1 MMREKREKLTVI
13 ITRQYANDFQKFVII
28 LWYIT
33 IGFFI
38 NITFKYVHIIYYY
51 WRYWYFHGSDLL
63 GLTHYFIFYIFSYF
77 EGDQANIL
85 YSNIVEKKTNTIKN
99 LYIRKAIIYLNVIIL
114 ADLSVLMITKVT
126 ILHSIY
132 KLKRKMYLL
141 KCIYHKMVVNLP
153 S

>member
-1 MMREKREKLTVI
+1 M
-13 ITRQYANDFQKFVII
+13 D
-28 LWYIT
+28 
-33 IGFFI
+33 FI

-51 WRYWYFHGSDLL
+51 SRYWYFHGSDLL
-63 GLTHYFIFYIFSYF
+63 RFTHYFIFYIFSYF

-141 KCIYHKMVVNLP
+141 TCIYDKMVVNLP
-153 S
+153 F